1 MKHLLNINILLL
13 YIQFLYL
20 QSTACY
26 NQGQIE
32 STLGYDRVQSDTDE
46 EDHGDAYDVTQPLFD
61 IEGIRR
67 LRGSYNAD
75 DPTDLSATKNFI
87 KHQMKGLQSLTKL
100 YHDNDKKG
108 LARAYRSMIDSSQ
121 ELSLAVEHDEEI
133 KTVVNSLELPQVGKV
148 ESSVSSVSDSDVVE
162 YFEQNGVKQFDFVT
176 NHLQD
181 VLNQLEHIETDNRR
195 LSKRDDLFSHDNSF
209 EEFEYTDPTFGFTP
223 HGKTSQFRPHN
234 NLGFDKEMKRIMK
247 QTRMNARSHI
257 SRITK
262 RANDGGSDHR
272 RLNVDAR
279 RERRL
284 QSLAT
289 DQCRPKCDVDDVT
302 CNCER
307 LYSCVQRL
315 SSLDVAVMMTKG
327 YIDTDTGSE
336 DYGNYTTDVD
346 KINVFD
352 AGYG

>member
-1 MKHLLNINILLL
+1 MKHLLNILLL
-13 YIQFLYL
+13 LIFYFYTSNPLLI
-20 QSTACY
+20 C

-32 STLGYDRVQSDTDE
+32 STLGYERVQSDTDE
-46 EDHGDAYDVTQPLFD
+46 EDHGDAYDSTQPLFD

-121 ELSLAVEHDEEI
+121 ELSSAVEHDEEI
-133 KTVVNSLELPQVGKV
+133 KTVVNSLDLPQMEKID
-148 ESSVSSVSDSDVVE
+148 SHSVSSVSDSDVVE

-181 VLNQLEHIETDNRR
+181 VLNQLERIETDNRR

-209 EEFEYTDPTFGFTP
+209 EELYTDPAFGFTP

-234 NLGFDKEMKRIMK
+234 NFGFDKEMKRMLK
-247 QTRMNARSHI
+247 QTRTNARSHI

-262 RANDGGSDHR
+262 RANNGGSDHR

-284 QSLAT
+284 QSLPT
-289 DQCRPKCDVDDVT
+289 DQCRPKCEVDNVK

-307 LYSCVQRL
+307 LYSCVQQL

-327 YIDTDTGSE
+327 YIERDAGSE